1 MTRNTSGCAVLLA
14 VFLAACS
21 SGGEDTLVGRW
32 ETPGGRMALHFDDD
46 GTYTADAPRG
56 NTSGRYRLVEDG
68 RVQMDADGNSTTVDY
83 TVSDG
88 KLTFCQPQYRCD
100 EFQRV
105 R

>member
-1 MTRNTSGCAVLLA
+1 
-14 VFLAACS
+14 
-21 SGGEDTLVGRW
+21 
-32 ETPGGRMALHFDDD
+32 
-46 GTYTADAPRG
+46 
-56 NTSGRYRLVEDG
+56 VEDG
-68 RVQMDADGNSTTVDY
+68 RVKMDADGNSTTVDY